1 MKGLLRSKTFKK
13 NLKKWLFMYVGTLC
27 ILTSVI
33 TYSKYMS
40 SFSSH
45 TEAKVAKFN
54 IIVEYLDKCLNQ
66 STDLACSTDI
76 TRPLETYDF
85 YFKVDTSELEVSSF
99 VVITPR
105 IDLAYTDSFSIK
117 SIKEVNEDLT
127 TEIDSLDRIEYTINP
142 NDSKQIRYYKV
153 TLKHTIQANDSAGNV
168 NDHTLIVG
176 YSAKQID

>member
-1 MKGLLRSKTFKK
+1 MKGLLHSKTFKK
-13 NLKKWLFMYVGTLC
+13 NLRKWLFMYVGALC

-40 SFSSH
+40 SFSGN

-54 IIVEYLDKCLNQ
+54 IKVDYLDKCSNQ
-66 STDLACSTDI
+66 SSDLACSTDI

-85 YFKVDTSELEVSSF
+85 YFKVDTTELDVSSF

-105 IDLAYTDSFSIK
+105 IDPTYTDSFKIK
-117 SIKEVNEDLT
+117 DIIEVKENLT
-127 TEIDSLDRIEYTINP
+127 TKISSLDKIEYTINP
-142 NDSKQIRYYKV
+142 SDSKQVRYYKV
-153 TLKHTIQANDSAGNV
+153 TLDHTIKDNDSAGNV